1 MNIIITLIYSV
12 LIIYILHYS
21 IKFILLKEKIYNYKK
36 NIKENFVEQ
45 QVEINNEN
53 MELELLNYLDSNS
66 CFYQQENN
74 TANNIPE
81 NKTEIIKQSEEIK
94 EISPLDT
101 YFETKID
108 VTKEIKNNLEE
119 KKIKEKSEKVPKIMM
134 KNKEIENEFENSWSY
149 KNENI
154 MNGGM
159 IDEKLSPWDN
169 SDNYSMYDAPF

>member
-36 NIKENFVEQ
+36 NIKEDFVEEQ
-45 QVEINNEN
+45 NEINNEN
-53 MELELLNYLDSNS
+53 MELELLNYLGSNS
-66 CFYQQENN
+66 CFYDQENN
-74 TANNIPE
+74 TANNMPE
-81 NKTEIIKQSEEIK
+81 NETEIIRQSETIK

-108 VTKEIKNNLEE
+108 VTKEIKNNLEK